1 MNGKDIVIVIEDARL
16 RHERGNLSG
25 RQDGSTVDERQ
36 MDADTKCRRPLC
48 KQNRI
53 VKRRAA
59 RHQRRRAQHAVLYAA
74 LHRAVDEHMPPK
86 IVRIDNDPLQNSL
99 HRRFLLRVSA
109 KLPFIIPQSA
119 APVHPSR
126 RFHAQER
133 IRGHFY
139 AHAIYIRSTEHRHV
153 FAGSLSLRTFTIV
166 TKLRCRR

>member
-1 MNGKDIVIVIEDARL
+1 
-16 RHERGNLSG
+16 
-25 RQDGSTVDERQ
+25 
-36 MDADTKCRRPLC
+36 MDADAERGDPLC
-48 KQNRI
+48 KQDSI

-74 LHRAVDEHMPPK
+74 LHRAVDEHMPSK